1 MHVYCYCSVTKS
13 YSTFCDPMDCSTSG
27 FPVLHYLPDFAQIYV
42 HCISDAIQ
50 PSHSVPPS
58 SPFAFILPQYQ
69 GLFQWVSSS
78 HQMAKVLYLQ
88 LQHISMNI
96 SGWFPLGFTGLISLQ
111 SKGLSR
117 VFSSTTIQKHQFFGT
132 QPSFMVQLSQLY
144 VTTEEI
150 IALTLWTFV
159 SKVVT
164 SLLFNML
171 YTPSRFVIHHLTHDT
186 IWWCPCLELFLR
198 KGVFYEKCVLLTKF
212 C

>member
-1 MHVYCYCSVTKS
+1 MYVYCFCSVTKS

-58 SPFAFILPQYQ
+58 SPFAFILLQYQ

-117 VFSSTTIQKHQFFGT
+117 VFSSTTIQKHQFSGI
-132 QPSFMVQLSQLY
+132 QPYM
-144 VTTEEI
+144 TTVKT
-150 IALTLWTFV
+150 IALIIWTFV
-159 SKVVT
+159 GKVM
-164 SLLFNML
+164 SPLFNTL
-171 YTPSRFVIHHLTHDT
+171 SRFVKAFLPRSRHL
-186 IWWCPCLELFLR
+186 LFIY
-198 KGVFYEKCVLLTKF
+198 FCV
-212 C
+212 